1 MNRKL
6 KPFVMPMIYGILAA
20 TALTSIVL
28 IQKVGDE
35 KVLNDSVEYTYVNKD
50 ILTDDVPVISED
62 DTVIIKPF
70 TKENVTVSKKFY
82 DKNMSKEDKQNAI
95 IYYNDTYMQNTGVL
109 FNAEEQFEINSI
121 LDGTVVEVK
130 KDDVLG
136 NVVEIKHDN
145 NLISTYQ
152 GLSEVTVKK
161 DQSVKQG
168 DIIGKSGKLDIDT
181 SLDNALLFELIYNG
195 KLVNPES
202 YFDKKVSEL

>member
-109 FNAEEQFEINSI
+109 FSAEEQFEINSI

-136 NVVEIKHDN
+136 NVVEVKHDN
-145 NLISTYQ
+145 SLISTYQ